1 MTMRLLFD
9 VGNTRVKWAWHDGQ
23 RWLEPDACGLE
34 VFNPE
39 EVFAVRDFDEAWVA
53 SMNKAGVYQ
62 NLTDTFEQKYANGL
76 EQKYANGAPR
86 LMTVEVSS
94 KACGIENTYLN
105 IDHLGIDRW
114 LSVIGARSL
123 IPHGDIIVVDAGT
136 AINVECLD
144 SNNIYQ
150 GGAILPGFRLMHDS
164 LVSRVA
170 AIESKVSET
179 LPTIGKDTE
188 ECVNFGVGYGVAGAV
203 ERVVDEMQK
212 FLVCEN
218 GEQQTP
224 VRALLAGGNAWSLEK
239 RMALSV
245 KTERVDNLVLFGLL
259 EVARES

>member
-23 RWLEPDACGLE
+23 RWLEPDACGIE
-34 VFNPE
+34 SFNSE
-39 EVFAVRDFDEAWVA
+39 DVFAVRDFDQAWVA
-53 SMNKAGVYQ
+53 SMNKQGVYQ
-62 NLTDTFEQKYANGL
+62 DMLDVFEQKYANSDT
-76 EQKYANGAPR
+76 R
-86 LMTVEVSS
+86 LITVEAARH
-94 KACGIENTYLN
+94 ACGIENTYLN

-136 AINVECLD
+136 AINIECLD
-144 SNNIYQ
+144 ANNVYQ

-170 AIESKVSET
+170 AIESNVSET
-179 LPTIGKDTE
+179 LPTIGKNTE

-212 FLVCEN
+212 FLIAEN
-218 GEQQTP
+218 GEQAMP

-239 RMALSV
+239 RMVLSV

-259 EVARES
+259 EVARESE

>member
-9 VGNTRVKWAWHDGQ
+9 VGNTRVKWAWHDGR

-34 VFNPE
+34 VFNSQD
-39 EVFAVRDFDEAWVA
+39 VFAVRDFDEAWVA
-53 SMNKAGVYQ
+53 SMDKEGVYPSMVE
-62 NLTDTFEQKYANGL
+62 TFEQKYANSDT
-76 EQKYANGAPR
+76 R
-86 LMTVEVSS
+86 LITVEAAH

-136 AINVECLD
+136 AINIECLD
-144 SNNIYQ
+144 INNVYQ

-170 AIESKVSET
+170 AIESNVSET
-179 LPTIGKDTE
+179 LPTIGKNTE

-212 FLVCEN
+212 FLLAEN
-218 GEQQTP
+218 GKQAMP

-239 RMALSV
+239 RMVLSV
-245 KTERVDNLVLFGLL
+245 KTERIDNLVLFGLL
-259 EVARES
+259 EVARESE